1 MIFISP
7 PGSSAC
13 NTNAVSWRPISLADD
28 SSLEGT
34 RFEPSVT
41 LAVETLLGHAFRRPT
56 LCGSNPGGHGGGCWR
71 YEFDFRDQNLAAG
84 SHHRAQPCSG
94 YVGNFGSRHLIS
106 GRAVSALLEGFHR
119 R

>member
-1 MIFISP
+1 MIRSEQD
-7 PGSSAC
+7 SARG
-13 NTNAVSWRPISLADD
+13 VSD